1 MANHSTIA
9 VWGAAGSPGKSSI
22 ALSLASELAVAGHRV
37 FLLDADVA
45 APSLNLLMGLTD
57 HPAGIAAACRL
68 VTQGRFDLEQLDRL
82 SVRFKTGRGE
92 VALMTGLSDAERWPE
107 LTPDLVQSILQVA
120 QANFDYIV
128 LDLASSLEA
137 GLRLGFGG
145 LDRTELTRQLLIE
158 SDQIVMVCAADPVGV
173 HRFLQAAATLRELQ
187 PRAELLTVVN
197 RLRKSVLGSS
207 AKQQVRETLSR
218 LAQIEVAAF
227 IADDPATADFA
238 IRASLPIAMGKRGSP
253 AKQAIAI
260 FVRAHLLKAR
270 SKLDERLAKL
280 V

>member
-1 MANHSTIA
+1 MANLSTIA

-37 FLLDADVA
+37 FLLDADTS

-68 VTQGRFDLEQLDRL
+68 ASQGRFDLEQLDRL
-82 SVRFKTGRGE
+82 SVRLKTGRGE

-107 LTPDLVQSILQVA
+107 LTTDLVQTILQVA
-120 QANFDYIV
+120 QTDFDYLV
-128 LDLASSLEA
+128 LDLASSVEA

-145 LDRTELTRQLLIE
+145 LDRTELTRHLLLE
-158 SDQIVMVCAADPVGV
+158 SDQVVMVCAADPVGV
-173 HRFLQAAATLRELQ
+173 HRFLHAAATLRELQ
-187 PRAELLTVVN
+187 PRGEILTVVN
-197 RLRKSVLGSS
+197 RLRKSVLGTG

-227 IADDPATADFA
+227 IADDPTTADFA
-238 IRASLPIAMGKRGSP
+238 IRSSLPIAMGKRGSP
-253 AKQAIAI
+253 AKQAISI

-270 SKLDERLAKL
+270 SKLDVRLAKL
-280 V
+280 D